1 MKSDR
6 TLTPSPNETLS
17 CEASPWRGRRRLS
30 GCIFLLGIVVSLAA
44 THFCYGADSTKA
56 VSRQRLAE
64 FRKAYAVTSLSMGEF
79 GVPELISG
87 ALSTGSPAGSP
98 VDVTYGFLEAN
109 KDVFRMTDPRSELVL
124 VRDEVDSLT
133 HKRHQRFRQQY
144 HGIEVRGGGLTAH
157 FSRKGLL
164 ETIGAEWYP
173 DITLPLLPSV
183 SEESALSVFFA
194 EHGIPRLSGP
204 AHSTRLIVLPLQNR
218 YHLAWQIN
226 LRDWE
231 DFVDALEGGIIL
243 SLSASRRSQP
253 TDKAQP
259 RSTPGAPPVRVG

>member
-1 MKSDR
+1 
-6 TLTPSPNETLS
+6 
-17 CEASPWRGRRRLS
+17 
-30 GCIFLLGIVVSLAA
+30 
-44 THFCYGADSTKA
+44 
-56 VSRQRLAE
+56 
-64 FRKAYAVTSLSMGEF
+64 MGEF